1 LSLSAC
7 ATSGVPSDAA
17 TTVLSFEELDCGDC
31 GDHMARAMIGVDG
44 VYKTKFDKRRAELTI
59 VASPK
64 LDVFAIAQKNKP
76 AGEEW
81 SLALGAGKGR
91 YKAWAKAPEQA
102 DVLEIAVDGADVAD
116 LAAHLAKGK
125 VTPVRLLGEVVRAL
139 PRARRSPRRGA
150 PRPERPEPTPTCRSA
165 GRKQRRWC
173 RVASTCDSAR
183 RCSWARPATSPSA
196 PISGPSARA
205 RWRRLRTTTTS
216 PWCSSRTASTS
227 AMASCPGW
235 AWICGSHFA
244 SPT

>member
-1 LSLSAC
+1 MSPTVTWTPRGLFVGLAAAALSLSAC

-125 VTPVRLLGEVVRAL
+125 VTLFDFSAKWCEPCRELDAHLVEELKARPDLAYRKLDIGDWDTPLAARYMKGVGQLPYVIVFDKAGARAGDLSGLDLPALDALLDKAGSTA
-139 PRARRSPRRGA
+139 AGA
-150 PRPERPEPTPTCRSA
+150 PAE
-165 GRKQRRWC
+165 KK
-173 RVASTCDSAR
+173 
-183 RCSWARPATSPSA
+183 A
-196 PISGPSARA
+196 P
-205 RWRRLRTTTTS
+205 
-216 PWCSSRTASTS
+216 
-227 AMASCPGW
+227 
-235 AWICGSHFA
+235 
-244 SPT
+244 